1 MLVWI
6 FVGLIVA
13 TALYLF
19 VIRKEAA
26 RAQSLLAGGTVGVG
40 CVFAEIATLLFLAAL
55 VVVADLLGAFSL

>member
-6 FVGLIVA
+6 FIGLVVA

-19 VIRKEAA
+19 VIRTEAA

-40 CVFAEIATLLFLAAL
+40 CVFAEIATLLLLAAL
-55 VVVADLLGAFSL
+55 VLVADLLGAFRL